1 MEKYEALSQSATVD
15 NAMQIETTRE
25 YIRELLNKA
34 YDNKMLATDD
44 AVAIASLAIA
54 LDRFL
59 ADSET
64 KKQTAITLR
73 EELCQIADNGKSE
86 KIISG
91 HYERKII
98 SHKNLYYTNNGEILY
113 LGEFLGSGGEGAVYK
128 IMNMP
133 GKVAKIFTTATV
145 TDDQKRKKLERKIKA
160 LINMHV
166 SPRLDNIL
174 INTVPEGLIY
184 DKENTFVGYIMPL
197 IATKFKLF
205 DVTRDSVKR
214 KKYFPELDYRGLI
227 IVAYNLAEA
236 VNYMHEHDIVIGDL
250 NQSNVLVNPDGTVCL
265 IDTDSWD
272 FVDKDTN
279 EHFSCT
285 VGVRE
290 LLAPELQAIK
300 SLRTGSFTKKS
311 DAFSLAILIFRLLMN
326 NAEPFGGVK
335 YDSLVSRSVQIP
347 VPMPISVTL
356 CSSIIIEPSSNPNLL
371 GDHKQASAI
380 MNGECPYI
388 KKIEGITIPS
398 WVPSYDILPAYIQK
412 LFTRTFDYTS
422 DTYKT
427 QICER
432 PTAKEWMEALMRFY
446 NEPLK
451 QCEKDS
457 FHWYRPELMQCPFC
471 AKINPFSTQK
481 WEDKENEVSGISVGI
496 LSVGI

>member
-1 MEKYEALSQSATVD
+1 MEEYNAFSQSAMVENKMNID
-15 NAMQIETTRE
+15 ATRE
-25 YIRELLNKA
+25 YIQELLKKVYNS
-34 YDNKMLATDD
+34 KMLVTDD
-44 AVAIASLAIA
+44 AIALASLAEA

-59 ADSET
+59 ANSET
-64 KKQTAITLR
+64 KKQAVITFK
-73 EELCQIADNGKSE
+73 EELCQIANNGKSK
-86 KIISG
+86 KIISRP
-91 HYERKII
+91 YEREII
-98 SHKNLYYTNNGEILY
+98 SHQNLYYTNNRELLH
-113 LGEFLGSGGEGAVYK
+113 LGELLGSGGEGAVYK
-128 IMNMP
+128 VMNMP
-133 GKVAKIFTTATV
+133 GKVAKIFTTKTLA
-145 TDDQKRKKLERKIKA
+145 DDQKRKTLERKIKA
-160 LINMHV
+160 LINLHV

-184 DKENTFVGYIMPL
+184 DEENRFAGYIMPL
-197 IATKFKLF
+197 IVTKLKFF
-205 DVTRDSVKR
+205 DVARDSARR

-265 IDTDSWD
+265 IDTNSWD

-290 LLAPELQAIK
+290 LLAPELQTIK
-300 SLRTGSFTKKS
+300 SLRTGSFTKES
-311 DAFSLAILIFRLLMN
+311 DAFSLAILIFHLLMN
-326 NAEPFGGVK
+326 NADPFGGVK
-335 YDSLVSRSVQIP
+335 RDSLASISVLLSRSV
-347 VPMPISVTL
+347 V
-356 CSSIIIEPSSNPNLL
+356 IEPSRRNPNLL

-432 PTAKEWMEALMRFY
+432 PTAKEWMGALMRFY
-446 NEPLK
+446 KEPLK

-471 AKINPFSTQK
+471 AKINSFSPQK
-481 WEDKENEVSGISVGI
+481 WEEKKNMENEVRCISVGL